1 MVQQEVLHG
10 YYVVFEIPNVN
21 VFQFIQRMKDDFLWD
36 RGFRPAFTEEKYVRY
51 DEKRIIILT
60 PTCKFT
66 VEIEP
71 QPQAAADEQL
81 ENTRLLIKDLGRII
95 VPDGQYEI
103 HEDLKH
109 ILVFY
114 QSLDLKTLLP
124 TWYLSAVDISSI
136 KLQEF
141 KTFVED
147 LEQDKIRQTEV
158 TLKTKEGKVL
168 EIKITSPDLTLAKKL
183 IQSISGSNPEG

>member
-1 MVQQEVLHG
+1 MVSQEVLYG
-10 YYVVFEIPNVN
+10 YYIVFEIPKVN
-21 VFQFIQRMKDDFLWD
+21 MFQFIQEKRDDFLWD

-51 DEKRIIILT
+51 DEKRHIILT

-71 QPQAAADEQL
+71 QSQTTADKQL
-81 ENTRLLIKDLGRII
+81 EDTLSLIKELVNII
-95 VPDGQYEI
+95 IPDGQYEI
-103 HEDLKH
+103 NKDLKH
-109 ILVFY
+109 ILVFD

-124 TWYLSAVDISSI
+124 KWYVSAVDLSST

-147 LEQDKIRQTEV
+147 LEENNVRQTEV

-168 EIKITSPDLTLAKKL
+168 EIRIISPDLTLAKKL
-183 IQSISGSNPEG
+183 IQSISESNPEG